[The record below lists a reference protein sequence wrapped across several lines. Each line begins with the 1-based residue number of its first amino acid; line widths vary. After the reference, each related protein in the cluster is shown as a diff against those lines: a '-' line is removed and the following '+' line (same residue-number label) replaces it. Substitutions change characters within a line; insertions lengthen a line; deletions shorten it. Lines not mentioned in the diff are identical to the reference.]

1 MFSMQIVKTTLLT
14 AMVATLAACAT
25 SPKAKRVVTR
35 SKHTSFKREIQSELV
50 NLQNELR
57 DGKVNP
63 ESALALRNEAAKAAA
78 MPKEGST
85 DFMGPSRVQMAEN
98 ASLHTP
104 HLVPYDINQI
114 DTPQITGQLPEKK
127 IPVLVNPEFAAGE
140 IANDENAEITV
151 LSTGPLKSLKNFE
164 DKSAKLKTSSQT
176 MVFELP
182 VTYNARVRRWINY
195 FQTEG
200 RQSFRRYLER
210 STRWLPYIHN
220 ELEAAHLPMDIMYVA
235 LVESG
240 FMPDAA
246 SPAGAV
252 GMWQFIR
259 DTGKRYGLRN
269 SWWID
274 ERRDVYKST
283 RAAVRYMTDLHKMF
297 GSWYLVAASYNMG
310 ENGVQRL
317 IKRHNSNDFWELA
330 DRGALPDE
338 TVNYVPKIIAAML
351 IAKAPALYGFRDLQ
365 YSQPYVFDYFE
376 APGGIDLGNLA
387 NYLGVSSQY
396 LRELNPELLHGLIPA
411 HVRSHRI
418 RIPKGAVTTVAKYVD
433 LVK

>member
-1 MFSMQIVKTTLLT
+1 MLAVLASCASAPKSPRLAPRKKLTL
-14 AMVATLAACAT
+14 
-25 SPKAKRVVTR
+25 
-35 SKHTSFKREIQSELV
+35 KREIQNQFATLQKEIREKKSYSE
-50 NLQNELR
+50 N
-57 DGKVNP
+57 
-63 ESALALRNEAAKAAA
+63 ALAMRDEAAKAAA
-78 MPKEGST
+78 MPKEGSNN
-85 DFMGPSRVQMAEN
+85 FMGPSRVQYAEN
-98 ASLHTP
+98 ASLRTP
-104 HLVPYDINQI
+104 HVVPHEINQI
-114 DTPQITGQLPEKK
+114 DVPQLPEKK
-127 IPVLVNPEFAAGE
+127 VPVLVNPEFASGE
-140 IANDENAEITV
+140 IANDENAELTV
-151 LSTGPLKSLKNFE
+151 LPTGPLKNLNNFE
-164 DKSAKLKTSSQT
+164 DKSARLKTSSQT

-200 RQSFRRYLER
+200 RSSFRRYLER

-220 ELEAAHLPMDIMYVA
+220 ELEAARMPMDVMYVA

-240 FMPDAA
+240 FMPDAM

-259 DTGKRYGLRN
+259 ETGKRYGLRN

-283 RAAVRYMTDLHKMF
+283 RAAISYMTDLNKMF

-310 ENGVQRL
+310 ENGVKRL

-376 APGGIDLGNLA
+376 APGGTDLGNLA
-387 NYLGVSSQY
+387 NFLGVSGQY

-418 RIPKGAVTTVAKYVD
+418 RIPKGAVTTVAKYVE